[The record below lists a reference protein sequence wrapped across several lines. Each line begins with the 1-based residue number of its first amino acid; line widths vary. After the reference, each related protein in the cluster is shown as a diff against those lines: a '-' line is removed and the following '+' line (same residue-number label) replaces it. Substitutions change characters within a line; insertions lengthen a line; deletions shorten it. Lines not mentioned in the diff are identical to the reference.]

1 MTWNLENLFR
11 NGNAFRPK
19 TKAMYKEKQQVVT
32 FKTRYRGRRSE
43 NRTATSSMTRGE
55 DDRVSLA
62 REGKPRQNKIR
73 LPKGSAGGGQVGPP
87 NPALAFVR

>member
-62 REGKPRQNKIR
+62 R
-73 LPKGSAGGGQVGPP
+73 
-87 NPALAFVR
+87 